1 MRAKAQEDK
10 IIKQTNKYKCHF
22 TRFHIWKCQCTNIK
36 FNGNWCRTCQFGCK
50 FDSFEE
56 LLDVDG
62 QHPVG
67 GGEDDGGDGE
77 AESQGSCNSNF
88 L

>member
-1 MRAKAQEDK
+1 MEEIGTIDTMDEYLLFIEKKQDK
-10 IIKQTNKYKCHF
+10 GVLDI
-22 TRFHIWKCQCTNIK
+22 
-36 FNGNWCRTCQFGCK
+36 G
-50 FDSFEE
+50 